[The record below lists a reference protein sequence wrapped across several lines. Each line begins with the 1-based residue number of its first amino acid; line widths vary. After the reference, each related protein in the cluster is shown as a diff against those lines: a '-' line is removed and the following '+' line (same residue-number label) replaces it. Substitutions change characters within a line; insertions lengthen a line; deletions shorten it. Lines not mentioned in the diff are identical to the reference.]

1 MDTARLLRAPGIMC
15 AVASLFLSGCST
27 GSMQNNSQRNVSGTS
42 TDFVRRA
49 LAGTEGATSSA
60 LPPLPAAIPAN
71 LKPYYQQKLDW
82 RYCGTSTTAG
92 SSSPGFS
99 SDFQCTTM
107 RVPLDYNHPSAST
120 DLRLTVARKQATG
133 PGARIG
139 SLLVN
144 PGGPGGSA
152 IDYLVDAASSYPAPV
167 RARYDMIGVDP
178 RGVGRSEPIECL
190 TNAQMDKFTEVDT
203 TPSNQAQINAIT
215 KADKQFADGCEQ
227 RSGKRLGHVSTIESA
242 RDMDILRALLGD
254 AKLNY
259 VGKSYGTFL
268 GATYAGLFPSRV
280 GRLVLDGA
288 LDPTLNSL
296 DASRTQATGFET
308 AFESFAKDCVQQHP
322 DCPMGHGLDAANAYI
337 TDFLK
342 RLDAH
347 PLPTGQSRPLV
358 EALGTTGLI
367 QAMYSKDQ
375 WAILRTALA
384 QANHGDGSGLLAL
397 SDTYYERNSNGQ
409 YSNLMYANAAVN
421 CLDLPPAAKSPSDVK
436 AALPAFLK
444 ASPHFGVDFAW
455 MSLTCASWP
464 VTATGHPERIEAKGA
479 APIVVIGTTRDPA
492 TPYGWAKS
500 LASQLQSA
508 RLLTYVGDGHTIYA
522 MGNDCVDTAVNAYLL
537 QDKIPLKGERCQ

>member
-1 MDTARLLRAPGIMC
+1 MDTARLFRAPGIVF
-15 AVASLFLSGCST
+15 AAAGLFLSGCST
-27 GSMQNNSQRNVSGTS
+27 GNMQDNRQHNAPGAIDSVS
-42 TDFVRRA
+42 RA
-49 LAGTEGATSSA
+49 AADTEGTTSSA
-60 LPPLPAAIPAN
+60 LPPLPAAIPAA
-71 LKPYYQQKLDW
+71 LKPYYQQKLNW
-82 RYCGTSTTAG
+82 RACGSNTTAG
-92 SSSPGFS
+92 SLSSGS
-99 SDFQCTTM
+99 LGGFQCTMM
-107 RVPLDYNHPSAST
+107 RVPLDYNHPSTST

-133 PGARIG
+133 PGTRIG

-167 RARYDMIGVDP
+167 RARYDMVGVDP
-178 RGVGRSEPIECL
+178 RGVDRSEPIECL
-190 TNAQMDKFTEVDT
+190 TDAQMDKFTELDT
-203 TPSNQAQINAIT
+203 TPDNQAEINAIP
-215 KADKQFADGCEQ
+215 KADKQFADGCKQ
-227 RSGKRLGHVSTIESA
+227 RSGKQLGHVSTIESA

-280 GRLVLDGA
+280 GHLVLDGA
-288 LDPTLNSL
+288 LNPALNSL
-296 DASRTQATGFET
+296 DASRTQAAGFET

-322 DCPMGHGLDAANAYI
+322 DCPMGHSLGAANTYI
-337 TDFLK
+337 TNFLK
-342 RLDAH
+342 RLDTH

-367 QAMYSKDQ
+367 QAMYSKEQ
-375 WAILRTALA
+375 WAVLRTALA
-384 QANHGDGSGLLAL
+384 QANNGDGSGLLAL
-397 SDTYYERNSNGQ
+397 SDMYYERDSNGH

-421 CLDLPPAAKSPSDVK
+421 CLDLPPAAKSPSDVE

-455 MSLTCASWP
+455 MSLTCAPWP
-464 VTATGHPERIEAKGA
+464 VAATGRPERIEAKGA

-492 TPYGWAKS
+492 TPYAWAQS

-508 RLLTYVGDGHTIYA
+508 HLLTYVGDGHTIYA

-537 QDKIPLKGERCQ
+537 QDKIPPKGERCQ

>member
-1 MDTARLLRAPGIMC
+1 MDTARLFRAPGIMF
-15 AVASLFLSGCST
+15 AIAGLFLSGCST
-27 GSMQNNSQRNVSGTS
+27 GSTQDNRQHNMPGTL
-42 TDFVRRA
+42 TDSVRRA
-49 LAGTEGATSSA
+49 VTVTEGATSSV
-60 LPPLPAAIPAN
+60 LPPLPAAIPAD

-82 RYCGTSTTAG
+82 RDCGGSTTAG
-92 SSSPGFS
+92 LLPPGS
-99 SDFQCTTM
+99 LSGFQCTTM

-120 DLRLTVARKQATG
+120 DLRLAVVRKRATG
-133 PGARIG
+133 PGSRLG

-152 IDYLVDAASSYPAPV
+152 IEYLVNAASSYPAPV
-167 RARYDMIGVDP
+167 RARYDMVGVDP
-178 RGVGRSEPIECL
+178 RGVARSEPIECL
-190 TNAQMDKFTEVDT
+190 TNVQMDKFTEVDT
-203 TPSNQAQINAIT
+203 TPADRAQINAIT
-215 KADKQFADGCEQ
+215 KADKQFAEGCEQ
-227 RSGKRLGHVSTIESA
+227 RSGKLLGHVSTIESA

-280 GRLVLDGA
+280 GHLVLDGA
-288 LDPTLNSL
+288 LDPSLNSL

-308 AFESFAKDCVQQHP
+308 AFESFAKDCVQRP
-322 DCPMGHGLDAANAYI
+322 DCPMGHSLGAANAYI

-358 EALGTTGLI
+358 ESLGTTGLI
-367 QAMYSKDQ
+367 QAMYSKSQ
-375 WAILRTALA
+375 WATLRAALA
-384 QANHGDGSGLLAL
+384 QANNGDGSGLLAL
-397 SDTYYERNSNGQ
+397 SDAYYERDSNGQ

-436 AALPAFLK
+436 AALPAFRK
-444 ASPHFGVDFAW
+444 ASPHFGAGFAW
-455 MSLTCASWP
+455 GSLGCASWP
-464 VTATGHPERIEAKGA
+464 VAATGHPERIEAKGA

-492 TPYGWAKS
+492 TPYAWAQS

-508 RLLTYVGDGHTIYA
+508 HLLTYVGDGHTIYA

-537 QDKIPLKGERCQ
+537 QDKAPPKGTRCQ

>member
-1 MDTARLLRAPGIMC
+1 MDTVRLFRTSGIMC
-15 AVASLFLSGCST
+15 AVVGLFLSGCST
-27 GSMQNNSQRNVSGTS
+27 GNMQDSRQHNAPGTTS
-42 TDFVRRA
+42 SVGRA
-49 LAGTEGATSSA
+49 AADTEGTASSA
-60 LPPLPAAIPAN
+60 LPPLPAVIPAA
-71 LKPYYQQKLDW
+71 LKPYYQQRLNW
-82 RYCGTSTTAG
+82 RACGSNTTTG
-92 SSSPGFS
+92 SLSSVSLSG
-99 SDFQCTTM
+99 FQCTTM

-120 DLRLTVARKQATG
+120 DLRLAVARKQATG

-152 IDYLVDAASSYPAPV
+152 IDYLVDATSSYPAPV
-167 RARYDMIGVDP
+167 RARYDMVGVDP

-190 TNAQMDKFTEVDT
+190 TDAQMDKFTEVDT
-203 TPSNQAQINAIT
+203 TPDNQAEINAIPR
-215 KADKQFADGCEQ
+215 ADKQFADGCEQ

-242 RDMDILRALLGD
+242 RDTDILRALLGD

-288 LDPTLNSL
+288 LNPALNSL
-296 DASRTQATGFET
+296 DASRTQAIGFET
-308 AFESFAKDCVQQHP
+308 AFESFAKDCVQRP
-322 DCPMGHGLDAANAYI
+322 DCPMGHSLGAANTYI

-375 WAILRTALA
+375 WATLRTALA
-384 QANHGDGSGLLAL
+384 QANNGDGSGLLAL
-397 SDTYYERNSNGQ
+397 SDMYYERDSNGH
-409 YSNLMYANAAVN
+409 YSNLMYANSAVN
-421 CLDLPPAAKSPSDVK
+421 CLDLPPATKSRSDVE
-436 AALPAFLK
+436 AALPAFRK

-455 MSLTCASWP
+455 MSLTCAPWP
-464 VTATGHPERIEAKGA
+464 VAATGHPERIEAKGA

-492 TPYGWAKS
+492 TPYAWAQS

-537 QDKIPLKGERCQ
+537 QNKIPPKGERCQ